1 MNLFKKLLHIDSKDQ
16 ANESIPDHFEE
27 TLSQYSIFPRFY
39 YINGVKYDIDSA
51 KSIDEIPL
59 SKTEFIIND
68 EIWSI
73 DGILRSH
80 VNRFFH
86 KFPEDTRAACYK
98 KIEQYSDSPYF
109 SESPDEKNARLKQAV
124 ELAEEKEKL
133 EKISPEDMNKFN
145 LKQFIFNNIFY
156 DHRMARMLIDKAN
169 QPTVLKDIEYVN
181 TFIVQAIPLAKLAF
195 NYKIPIDKISFVTQ
209 TINTPVDSC
218 TQYYTFF
225 ECAPYTPTGKNSKYP
240 LILHFATEK
249 AYDLETNEKCT
260 GEIYYLQNG
269 SIGKARLICWIQSY
283 LCVVNLGII
292 KNNLEIKSV
301 ETSNNG
307 VKEILY
313 KHS

>member
-1 MNLFKKLLHIDSKDQ
+1 MNLFKKLLHINSKDQ

-59 SKTEFIIND
+59 CKTEFTIND

-109 SESPDEKNARLKQAV
+109 SESPDEKNARLKQAA

-145 LKQFIFNNIFY
+145 LKQFVFEDIFY
-156 DHRMARMLIDKAN
+156 DYRMARMLITTAN
-169 QPTVLKDIEYVN
+169 QPVVLKDIEFMN
-181 TFIVQAIPLAKLAF
+181 SFIEKAISLANLKLP
-195 NYKIPIDKISFVTQ
+195 YKIPIENISFSKETLKIANE
-209 TINTPVDSC
+209 THN
-218 TQYYTFF
+218 QYYSFF
-225 ECAPYTPTGKNSKYP
+225 ECTPYTPTGKNAKFP
-240 LILHFATEK
+240 LILHFATNNIHSIDFDNK
-249 AYDLETNEKCT
+249 YQ
-260 GEIYYLQNG
+260 GEIYYMQNG
-269 SIGKARLICWIQSY
+269 SIGKARLICWLHSY
-283 LCVVNLGII
+283 LCIVNLSII
-292 KNNLEIKSV
+292 QNKLEIKSV
-301 ETSNNG
+301 ETTNSG

-313 KHS
+313 KH